1 MSAFDP
7 LQTWP
12 LAATTIYMK
21 WKTVLQRASIAL
33 SLGMIISCSP
43 GAPESP
49 TPASQNSAFTTYQEL
64 RTRNVYSPEFATDPC
79 VIEEQR
85 RVAQALRLSCE
96 QFKTHCKE
104 AEQAQQ
110 FIAAAEARR

>member
-1 MSAFDP
+1 MNQVSAIV
-7 LQTWP
+7 W
-12 LAATTIYMK
+12 LARSCPT
-21 WKTVLQRASIAL
+21 LNRASIAL
-33 SLGMIISCSP
+33 SLGLIISCRP
-43 GAPESP
+43 GASESP
-49 TPASQNSAFTTYQEL
+49 TSASRSRASTTYQEL
-64 RTRNVYSPEFATDPC
+64 RTRNVYSPKVATDPY

-104 AEQAQQ
+104 AEQAQR